1 MIKKIFY
8 FLSAR
13 EKKIAVLLLFLSL
26 VLAFIDLLSI
36 VSIMP
41 FIAVISNPSQIE
53 TNYFLNMMFKITGT
67 VMGIKTHNEF
77 LFYLGILVFIFLIF
91 SITFRALV
99 FYALN
104 RFVHMREYSI
114 SKLLIESY
122 LNQPYEWFLN
132 RNSSEVGKS
141 ILSEVNTIVHQ
152 GLSPLI
158 KLISQV
164 IFTTI
169 VIFFLLIIDYKLTL
183 ITFFIVSGA
192 YYLINKITG
201 RYLIR
206 IGSERLKAN
215 ELRFLAVNE
224 TFTATKEIKVGGLEK
239 VFINRFSTPAL
250 ILSKH
255 GASYQIISDLP
266 RFILEMVAFSGIML
280 MILYAMSSKGSFVN
294 ALPIIAVYT
303 FAGYRLMPSAQ
314 QIYALSS
321 SLKFIKPSITFLY
334 NDLKNLNKK
343 SINNNQD
350 ILTFEKEISLNNIHY
365 IYPDSLTIVLKD
377 INLKITAG
385 TKVGFIGSTG
395 CGKTTLID
403 IILGLLHPQKG
414 ALKVDGKIITKNNLQ
429 SWQRLIGYVPQNIYL
444 LDDTIAANIALGT
457 DSKDIDQMALKAASK
472 IACLDKFVNSELPKK
487 FQTKIGERGI
497 RLSGGQRQRIGI
509 ARALYHKPKVLI
521 LDEAT
526 NALDDQ
532 TEREVME
539 SINNMSKN
547 ITIIMISHQL
557 GTLKNCDR
565 IFKIENSNIKAYLN

>member
-1 MIKKIFY
+1 
-8 FLSAR
+8 
-13 EKKIAVLLLFLSL
+13 
-26 VLAFIDLLSI
+26 
-36 VSIMP
+36 
-41 FIAVISNPSQIE
+41 
-53 TNYFLNMMFKITGT
+53 
-67 VMGIKTHNEF
+67 
-77 LFYLGILVFIFLIF
+77 
-91 SITFRALV
+91 
-99 FYALN
+99 
-104 RFVHMREYSI
+104 
-114 SKLLIESY
+114 
-122 LNQPYEWFLN
+122 
-132 RNSSEVGKS
+132 
-141 ILSEVNTIVHQ
+141 
-152 GLSPLI
+152 
-158 KLISQV
+158 
-164 IFTTI
+164 
-169 VIFFLLIIDYKLTL
+169 
-183 ITFFIVSGA
+183 
-192 YYLINKITG
+192 
-201 RYLIR
+201 
-206 IGSERLKAN
+206 
-215 ELRFLAVNE
+215 
-224 TFTATKEIKVGGLEK
+224 
-239 VFINRFSTPAL
+239 
-250 ILSKH
+250 
-255 GASYQIISDLP
+255 
-266 RFILEMVAFSGIML
+266 
-280 MILYAMSSKGSFVN
+280 MSSKGSFVN

-343 SINNNQD
+343 SINNDQD

-565 IFKIENSNIKAYLN
+565 IFKIENSIIKAYLN